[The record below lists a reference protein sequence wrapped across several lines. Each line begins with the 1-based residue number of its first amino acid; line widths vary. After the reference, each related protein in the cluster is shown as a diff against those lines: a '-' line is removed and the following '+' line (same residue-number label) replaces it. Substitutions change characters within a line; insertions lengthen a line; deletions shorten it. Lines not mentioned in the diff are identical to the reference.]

1 MHSPEELTQRFRER
15 GLKVTPQRQAV
26 FRVLYQNHTHP
37 SAETVYEQVA
47 EQMPTIS
54 LRTVYQTLNDL
65 TDMGEI
71 LHLELGT
78 GSARFDSNVEDAH
91 HHLVCE
97 GCGLVRDVE
106 ADLDSLK
113 FNEALPAG
121 FRVSETEILVRGLCE
136 HCMAQDQNRTS
147 QDQHT
152 MSDA

>member
-1 MHSPEELTQRFRER
+1 MHSPEELTERFREV

-71 LHLELGT
+71 LHLDLGT
-78 GSARFDSNVEDAH
+78 GSARFDSNVEHAH

-106 ADLDSLK
+106 ADLDSLQ
-113 FNEALPAG
+113 FDEVLPAG
-121 FRVSETEILVRGLCE
+121 FRVSETEILVRGQCE
-136 HCMAQDQNRTS
+136 NCLAQDHNRKS
-147 QDQHT
+147 QYQH
-152 MSDA
+152 SKAGA